1 MADISAIRV
10 GSTTYSVKDATA
22 RTNISSVSGEV
33 TAIKS
38 GATVTT
44 FKGVE
49 DALALKTAMT
59 AYDSLTV
66 GTKIYVGKTA
76 PSNTV
81 AAAIGAG
88 NLYVYIPS

>member
-1 MADISAIRV
+1 MADISTIKV
-10 GSTTYSVKDATA
+10 GSTTYNVKDATA
-22 RTNISSVSGEV
+22 RTNVSNVSSEV

-44 FKGVE
+44 FKGIE
-49 DALALKTAMT
+49 DALALKTNMT
-59 AYDSLTV
+59 AYDSLTA
-66 GTKIYVGKTA
+66 GTKIYIGRTA